1 MLDAVHAVM
10 PLLPAG
16 LFCRASCE
24 FSIGQRA
31 AAYNRGEPLD
41 TAKRTALTAAACQ
54 VRSQGLF
61 TYGSVSMPTVA
72 IAIFPG
78 VQALDVAGPVD
89 VFAEANRFIAPG
101 HQYEV
106 KLVAAQAEP
115 LRASNGMTLIAD
127 ATFEQ
132 AREPFD
138 LALVAGGPAL
148 PDNEVPDAKLL
159 EWLTNVATRC
169 GRYGSICTGAFALGH
184 AGLLD
189 AHHVTTHWQHAAQLA
204 AQFPLAHVDF
214 DRIYLRDGPLVT
226 SAGVT
231 AGIDLSLA
239 LVAEDHGP
247 HTALAVAKRLVV
259 FAQRQGGQSQFS
271 PYLTAPADNTSPA
284 AKVQAHVLA
293 SIRDSFTVKQL
304 ADVAGMSA
312 RNFARV
318 FVQET
323 GVTPHEFVERARVDA
338 ARKLLESSGSALKAI
353 AYDCGF
359 GTADRM
365 RIVFAKRLGVTP
377 MQYRERFRSA

>member
-1 MLDAVHAVM
+1 
-10 PLLPAG
+10 
-16 LFCRASCE
+16 
-24 FSIGQRA
+24 
-31 AAYNRGEPLD
+31 
-41 TAKRTALTAAACQ
+41 
-54 VRSQGLF
+54 
-61 TYGSVSMPTVA
+61 MPTVA
-72 IAIFPG
+72 VAIFPG

-89 VFAEANRFIAPG
+89 VFSEANLFLPAEA
-101 HQYEV
+101 HYHV
-106 KLVAAQAEP
+106 TLVSAEP
-115 LRASNGMTLIAD
+115 GTLRASNGMTLVAD
-127 ATFEQ
+127 RTFEQ
-132 AREPFD
+132 AEQGFD

-148 PDNEVPDAKLL
+148 PEHEP
-159 EWLTNVATRC
+159 EPRLTAWITTVAARC
-169 GRYGSICTGAFALGH
+169 KRYGSICTGAFALGH

-189 AHHVTTHWQHAAQLA
+189 ERSVTTHWQHAAQLA
-204 AQFPLAHVDF
+204 AQFPHARVDF
-214 DRIYLRDGPLVT
+214 DRIYLRDEQLVT
-226 SAGVT
+226 PADVT

-247 HTALAVAKRLVV
+247 RTALAVAKRLVV

-271 PYLTAPADNTSPA
+271 PYLTAPADETSA
-284 AKVQAHVLA
+284 VAKVQAHVMDH
-293 SIRDSFTVKQL
+293 IGENFTVKRL

-338 ARKLLESSGSALKAI
+338 ARKLLESSPAALKAI

-365 RIVFAKRLGVTP
+365 RIVFMRRIGATP

>member
-1 MLDAVHAVM
+1 
-10 PLLPAG
+10 
-16 LFCRASCE
+16 
-24 FSIGQRA
+24 
-31 AAYNRGEPLD
+31 
-41 TAKRTALTAAACQ
+41 
-54 VRSQGLF
+54 
-61 TYGSVSMPTVA
+61 MPTVA
-72 IAIFPG
+72 VAIFPG

-89 VFAEANRFIAPG
+89 VFSEANQFLAPEA
-101 HQYEV
+101 HYEV
-106 KLVAAQAEP
+106 TLVSAEP
-115 LRASNGMTLIAD
+115 GALRASNGMTLVAD
-127 ATFEQ
+127 QTFEQ
-132 AREPFD
+132 AAQGFD

-148 PDNEVPDAKLL
+148 PEREPEPRLTA
-159 EWLTNVATRC
+159 WLVSVAARC
-169 GRYGSICTGAFALGH
+169 KRYGSVCTGAFALGH

-189 AHHVTTHWQHAAQLA
+189 ERSVTTHWQHAAQLA
-204 AQFPLAHVDF
+204 AQFPHAHVDF
-214 DRIYLRDGPLVT
+214 DRIYLRDEQLVT

-247 HTALAVAKRLVV
+247 RTALAVAKRLVV

-271 PYLTAPADNTSPA
+271 PYLTAPADETSA
-284 AKVQAHVLA
+284 VAKVQAHVMDH
-293 SIRDSFTVKQL
+293 IGESFTVKRL

-312 RNFARV
+312 RNFARI

-338 ARKLLESSGSALKAI
+338 ARKLLESSPAALKAI

-365 RIVFAKRLGVTP
+365 RIVFMRRIGATP

>member
-1 MLDAVHAVM
+1 M
-10 PLLPAG
+10 P
-16 LFCRASCE
+16 S
-24 FSIGQRA
+24 
-31 AAYNRGEPLD
+31 
-41 TAKRTALTAAACQ
+41 
-54 VRSQGLF
+54 
-61 TYGSVSMPTVA
+61 VA

-89 VFAEANRFIAPG
+89 VFAEANGFIESAE
-101 HQYEV
+101 HYQV
-106 KLVAAQAEP
+106 TLVAADTGAM
-115 LRASNGMTLIAD
+115 RASNGMSLTAD
-127 ATFEQ
+127 ATFDAE
-132 AREPFD
+132 RRGFD

-148 PDNEVPDAKLL
+148 PEAAPDGRLL
-159 EWLTNVATRC
+159 EWLRYASERC

-189 AHHVTTHWQHAAQLA
+189 ERNVTTHWQHAAQLA
-204 AQFPLAHVDF
+204 VQFPRANVDF
-214 DRIYLRDGPLVT
+214 DRIYLRDERLVT

-247 HTALAVAKRLVV
+247 HVALAVAKRLVV
-259 FAQRQGGQSQFS
+259 FSQRQGGQSQFS
-271 PYLTAPADNTSPA
+271 PYLTAPADETSPV
-284 AKVQAHVLA
+284 AKVQAHVMA
-293 SIRDSFTVKQL
+293 HISESFTVKQL

-323 GVTPHEFVERARVDA
+323 RVTPHEFIERARMDA
-338 ARKLLESSGSALKAI
+338 ARKLLESTGLALKTI

-365 RIVFAKRLGVTP
+365 RIVFTKRIGATP
-377 MQYRERFRSA
+377 MQYRERFKNT

>member
-1 MLDAVHAVM
+1 
-10 PLLPAG
+10 
-16 LFCRASCE
+16 
-24 FSIGQRA
+24 
-31 AAYNRGEPLD
+31 
-41 TAKRTALTAAACQ
+41 
-54 VRSQGLF
+54 
-61 TYGSVSMPTVA
+61 MPTVA

-78 VQALDVAGPVD
+78 VQALDVAGPLD
-89 VFAEANRFIAPG
+89 VFSEANGFVSPAQ
-101 HQYEV
+101 HYEV
-106 KLVAAQAEP
+106 KLLAADPAP
-115 LRASNGMTLIAD
+115 LRASNGMTLVAD
-127 ATFEQ
+127 ATFDE

-148 PDNEVPDAKLL
+148 PHKEVPDARLL
-159 EWLTNVATRC
+159 DWLANVATRC
-169 GRYGSICTGAFALGH
+169 ARYGSICTGAFVLGR

-189 AHHVTTHWQHAAQLA
+189 ARHVTTHWQHAAQLA
-204 AQFPLAHVDF
+204 EQFPLAHVDF
-214 DRIYLRDGPLVT
+214 DRIYLRDGNLVT

-239 LVAEDHGP
+239 LVAEHHGP

-271 PYLTAPADNTSPA
+271 PYLTAPADDASPV
-284 AKVQAHVLA
+284 AKVQAHVMER
-293 SIRDSFTVKQL
+293 IRESFTVKQL

-323 GVTPHEFVERARVDA
+323 RVTPHEFVERARVDA
-338 ARKLLESSGSALKAI
+338 ARKLLESSDAALKAI

-365 RIVFAKRLGVTP
+365 RIVFTKRIGVTP

>member
-1 MLDAVHAVM
+1 M
-10 PLLPAG
+10 
-16 LFCRASCE
+16 R
-24 FSIGQRA
+24 
-31 AAYNRGEPLD
+31 
-41 TAKRTALTAAACQ
+41 
-54 VRSQGLF
+54 
-61 TYGSVSMPTVA
+61 TVA

-89 VFAEANRFIAPG
+89 VFAEANQFLPPDERY
-101 HQYEV
+101 QV
-106 KLVAAQAEP
+106 TLLSAESGAV
-115 LRASNGMTLIAD
+115 RASNGMALLAD
-127 ATFEQ
+127 VTFER
-132 AREPFD
+132 AGHAFD

-148 PDNEVPDAKLL
+148 PESGPDARLTD
-159 EWLTNVATRC
+159 WLTKVAARC
-169 GRYGSICTGAFALGH
+169 PRYGSVCTGAFALGH

-189 AHHVTTHWQHAAQLA
+189 ERNVTTHWQHAAQLA
-204 AQFPLAHVDF
+204 TRFPRARVDY
-214 DRIYLRDGPLVT
+214 DRIYLRDETLVT

-271 PYLTAPADNTSPA
+271 PYLTAPADEASPVA
-284 AKVQAHVLA
+284 RVQAYVMEH
-293 SIRDSFTVKQL
+293 IGGSFTVKQL

-323 GVTPHEFVERARVDA
+323 KVTPHEFVERARVDA
-338 ARKLLESSGSALKAI
+338 ARKQLESTAAALKTI

-365 RIVFAKRLGVTP
+365 RIVFARRIGVTP